1 MSKYTWLCQNAVNE
15 CFFVISSVVKFTLSC
30 ASNTDVMEV
39 ARFPEK
45 FVLLPRTEKIYF
57 VPPVARK
64 LGCFKDQE

>member
-1 MSKYTWLCQNAVNE
+1 MHEQIYLAMSECVNE

-30 ASNTDVMEV
+30 ASNTDVMEA

-57 VPPVARK
+57 LPPVACSSKKTR
-64 LGCFKDQE
+64 LS